1 MLTMNNY
8 RMSHLI
14 AFGALATFVGAW
26 LAPTYE
32 LLIGSLLFSFAMG
45 IFAIYIRFF
54 DND

>member
-1 MLTMNNY
+1 MDNY

-14 AFGALATFVGAW
+14 AFGALALFIGAW
-26 LAPTYE
+26 LSPTYE